1 MFSYQKRLQYPVNI
15 RKKDLRMAKYL
26 VTQYGGANGEL
37 AAALR
42 YLNQRFT
49 MPDNKGKALL
59 TDIGTEELAHIEML
73 ETMIYQLMKD
83 ATLEEIKDAGLD
95 THYAEHAKALFP
107 TDASGVPFTTTYF
120 ATTGDPLADLSEDMA
135 AEQKARAVYE
145 NLIDLTDD
153 PDVIGPLLWLR
164 QREIVH
170 YARFKEL
177 FEYYEKKQ
185 IKNQKPNNNNNIMFA
200 NNMENDMLPNN
211 MSNMQNSQ
219 TQPFDTEYLNN
230 IFKNLD
236 LNRSYIRGL

>member
-1 MFSYQKRLQYPVNI
+1 MFKYNKRLQYPINI
-15 RKKDLRMAKYL
+15 TKKDLRMAKFL

-37 AAALR
+37 GAALR

-49 MPDNKGKALL
+49 MPDDKGKALL
-59 TDIGTEELAHIEML
+59 TDIGTEELGHVEML

-83 ATLEEIKDAGLD
+83 ATLEELKEAGLD

-107 TDASGVPFTTTYF
+107 TDAAGVPFTTTYF

-153 PDVIGPLLWLR
+153 QNVIGPLLWLR

-170 YARFKEL
+170 YERFKKL
-177 FEYYEKKQ
+177 FEHYEKKL
-185 IKNQKPNNNNNIMFA
+185 KNGNNSFNKQPEKTNYIYNNNDYILKQLHSDNNNYFF
-200 NNMENDMLPNN
+200 
-211 MSNMQNSQ
+211 Q
-219 TQPFDTEYLNN
+219 
-230 IFKNLD
+230 
-236 LNRSYIRGL
+236 